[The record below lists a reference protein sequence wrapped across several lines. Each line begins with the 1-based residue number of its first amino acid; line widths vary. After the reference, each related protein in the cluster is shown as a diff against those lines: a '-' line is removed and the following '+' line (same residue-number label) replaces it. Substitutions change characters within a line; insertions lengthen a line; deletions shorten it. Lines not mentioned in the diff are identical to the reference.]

1 MDEELKSAL
10 EEGETVLWQGSPED
24 FVTLDKTNKK
34 PYIIRVVIPALVCIA
49 LIVTYGAATIPDNNF
64 KPALAAV
71 IAAFGVL
78 IASSTFLD
86 ARKIRKQKYCI
97 TDKKLIWINDSTKK
111 IPFETI
117 KEYLFSTDEDD
128 HTTLLIGADAV
139 KRKSSKWR
147 SLAASSVYMNE
158 ETGTCDQ
165 AVFYAIPKAERFKI
179 IFEDQLQKKA

>member
-10 EEGETVLWQGSPED
+10 EEGEKILWEGSPED

-34 PYIIRVVIPALVCIA
+34 PFIIKAALTALICIA
-49 LIVTYGAATIPDNNF
+49 LIVTYSAATIPDNNF
-64 KPALAAV
+64 KPALAIV

-111 IPFETI
+111 IPYESI

-128 HTTLLIGADAV
+128 HTTLLIGVDAV

-158 ETGTCDQ
+158 ETGVCEQ
-165 AVFYAIPKAERFKI
+165 AVFYAIPKADSFKK